1 MAPSDPPSSPHPER
15 RLELQPALPFA
26 DARERLIEELSLQFA
41 SDNLSIEELE
51 LRMERA
57 YKATTVAELQSLT
70 ADLPQ
75 LGTAAVP
82 ARVPQPI
89 EQAMLAP
96 ERERVLSLMSET
108 RRRGVWAVPQ
118 RLDLYAMMSDTTID
132 LTQATLPAGIVDIH
146 LRAICAS
153 VKIIVPPG
161 LQVVSRLSSVMSSV
175 GGGSEPASE
184 RAGVPAWH
192 GTTVV
197 RLSGYALM
205 AEVQTRVRRRE
216 RGYAE
221 DDDSTDV
228 SEG

>member
-1 MAPSDPPSSPHPER
+1 V
-15 RLELQPALPFA
+15 LPLA
-26 DARERLIEELSLQFA
+26 DARERMIEELSLQFA

-57 YKATTVAELQSLT
+57 YKATSVAELQSLT

-75 LGTAAVP
+75 MGTAAAAP

-132 LTQATLPAGIVDIH
+132 LTQATLPPGIVDIH

-175 GGGSEPASE
+175 GGGSEPANE

-221 DDDSTDV
+221 DDDSDV
-228 SEG
+228 TEG